1 MAGKPQ
7 IPKGTRSAA
16 LKLAAEGASGRAIAQ
31 KLGVSVG
38 WVSSLLAE
46 HRKAANSEG
55 GTKAPATSSA
65 APLPASP
72 EVQEAR
78 AALADLA
85 VADAAHERLRARL
98 TLLGQR
104 VDAELAK
111 AEPNWSLVKPLV
123 AAEREVRD
131 EVIRTRPPVVKKP
144 EDDPAHV
151 ESARVLVASLR
162 ARVEAAR
169 RARGLST
176 GGAPS

>member
-46 HRKAANSEG
+46 KRKAANGEAD
-55 GTKAPATSSA
+55 KEAATSSA
-65 APLPASP
+65 ASLSASP

-111 AEPNWSLVKPLV
+111 PEPNWSLVKPLV

-131 EVIRTRPPVVKKP
+131 EVIRTRPPVIKKP

-169 RARGLST
+169 RARGLPA
-176 GGAPS
+176 GAGP

>member
-7 IPKGTRSAA
+7 IPRDKRAA
-16 LKLAAEGASGRAIAQ
+16 VLKLAAEGASGRTIA
-31 KLGVSVG
+31 KRLGVSTG
-38 WVSSLLAE
+38 WVSGILAE
-46 HRKAANSEG
+46 ERKAANGEG
-55 GTKAPATSSA
+55 ATATTPSS
-65 APLPASP
+65 PTPPQPPASP

-98 TLLGQR
+98 TLLGGR

-131 EVIRTRPPVVKKP
+131 EVIRTRPPAVKKP
-144 EDDPAHV
+144 EDDPANV
-151 ESARVLVASLR
+151 EAARVLVASLR
-162 ARVEAAR
+162 ARVEASR
-169 RARGLST
+169 RARGLPVGLS
-176 GGAPS
+176 S